1 MKTDEMNLTV
11 AELEELCR
19 LYMDCKL
26 SVVEEKE
33 LEYVLS
39 QTTLTSPSIEEV
51 RSLMGV
57 HKYSRLSLKPASAKR
72 DWNCWNWRLFS
83 GIAASIAF
91 ILTVAFCL
99 TSRQD
104 SLHSTDSDPE
114 YIAAYSNGRRLNE
127 REAIETT
134 TIAMAKADSLM
145 NYASLVERANMQK
158 ANEII
163 SETFNN

>member
-11 AELEELCR
+11 DELEGLCR

-26 SVVEEKE
+26 SVMEEKE

-39 QTTLTSPSIEEV
+39 QTSLTSPSIEDV

-57 HKYSRLSLKPASAKR
+57 HKLSSLSLKPTPAKR
-72 DWNCWNWRLFS
+72 DWNWRLFS
-83 GIAASIAF
+83 VIAASIAL
-91 ILTVAFCL
+91 ILTVAFYF

-104 SLHSTDSDPE
+104 SLHSTDSTPE
-114 YIAAYSNGRRLNE
+114 YFAAYSNGQRLNE
-127 REAIETT
+127 REAIEAT

-145 NYASLVERANMQK
+145 NYASFVERANMQK

-163 SETFNN
+163 SETSNS